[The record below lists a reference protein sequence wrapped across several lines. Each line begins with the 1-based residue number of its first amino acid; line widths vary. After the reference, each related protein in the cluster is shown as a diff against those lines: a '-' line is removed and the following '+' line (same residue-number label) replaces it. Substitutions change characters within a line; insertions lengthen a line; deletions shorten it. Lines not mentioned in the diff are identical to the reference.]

1 MIGLRS
7 IVATTRFR
15 GAVAGVPDYPLAANA
30 SGRALRSPKT
40 AFMRSESVSF
50 RLSNTRRQITEQAS
64 LSRAGFGN
72 AHSSAT
78 RANNGIP
85 MGAWLTRERSELRSV
100 RINYGEGVIYN
111 LGTMPL
117 PSRSHP
123 TSYHV
128 RIDGDRVLLDHP
140 KPAEADVPHRP
151 DVLVLG
157 EPPTS
162 C

>member
-1 MIGLRS
+1 
-7 IVATTRFR
+7 
-15 GAVAGVPDYPLAANA
+15 
-30 SGRALRSPKT
+30 
-40 AFMRSESVSF
+40 
-50 RLSNTRRQITEQAS
+50 
-64 LSRAGFGN
+64 
-72 AHSSAT
+72 
-78 RANNGIP
+78 P

-151 DVLVLG
+151 DLLVLG